1 MIKTKINAAFPH
13 HNVDLFGQE
22 VFIVD
27 YTEQTKNLPIKKNVE
42 IHLEKPSDIDSFNLK
57 NDSLIQIGTVIFD
70 NCSFV
75 DENGKTQTQC
85 ECVAFPNNTESKSWV
100 LFIELKYNEYK
111 NAIKNLNKART
122 QLFATYSYFKKEEI
136 IGNNQTS
143 YLIVSLPKQN
153 NAPFEAFITTPSDLQ
168 KWKREMNIIFKGV
181 NEAAIIDNE
190 KILL

>member
-27 YTEQTKNLPIKKNVE
+27 YTDQTKNLPIKKNVE
-42 IHLEKPSDIDSFNLK
+42 IHLEKPIDIDSFNLK

-75 DENGKTQTQC
+75 DENGKTQTRC
-85 ECVAFPNNTESKSWV
+85 ECVAFPNNAESKSWV

-111 NAIKNLNKART
+111 NAVKNLNSART
-122 QLFATYSYFKKEEI
+122 QLFATHSYFKKEES
-136 IGNNQTS
+136 IGNNHIS
-143 YLIVSLPKQN
+143 
-153 NAPFEAFITTPSDLQ
+153 
-168 KWKREMNIIFKGV
+168 
-181 NEAAIIDNE
+181 
-190 KILL
+190 